1 MGSSRDIMQ
10 TYAEKEVRAHF
21 KKCDGW
27 ECAGPIALR
36 TRMTCIL
43 SREVRGRKE
52 TVVLAVSY
60 DEEASTLSLEA
71 VAASLNRKSLNG
83 QYRSSRRRQMFRP
96 SQNRFRSSSWS
107 HSGMWTT
114 AWSGFPGRRTQSATC
129 SPKRPAQQKL
139 PRRPASPTQ
148 HDGTGIPVQG
158 RIRPPSFIANKS
170 FLSCYRQGQRS
181 LDSHPDYE
189 PDATA

>member
-27 ECAGPIALR
+27 ECRQVPSPYVR
-36 TRMTCIL
+36 DMTCIL

-83 QYRSSRRRQMFRP
+83 QYLIVPKASDVSAIPKPVQVIFMESFGYVDDRLVWLSRTSIASVR
-96 SQNRFRSSSWS
+96 
-107 HSGMWTT
+107 
-114 AWSGFPGRRTQSATC
+114 AC
-129 SPKRPAQQKL
+129 SPGWIGTIAFSVSDSPSASL
-139 PRRPASPTQ
+139 P
-148 HDGTGIPVQG
+148 
-158 RIRPPSFIANKS
+158 
-170 FLSCYRQGQRS
+170 
-181 LDSHPDYE
+181 
-189 PDATA
+189 